1 MDNNT
6 VDISVFRFEFWQQ
19 IDYYDQYAKFP
30 ACKWKEGR
38 MLGQALDH
46 GDPCTYRIWV
56 EPENGSDISKGRE
69 LIRNVISSD
78 KADSKPLAEYEKW
91 EFEINRNRMD
101 GADERTKSKKAIA
114 SRIYLYRCR

>member
-1 MDNNT
+1 M
-6 VDISVFRFEFWQQ
+6 
-19 IDYYDQYAKFP
+19 
-30 ACKWKEGR
+30 
-38 MLGQALDH
+38 GQALDH
-46 GDPCTYRIWV
+46 GDPFTYRIWV